1 MLGWPGFIQRTL
13 DLYSLRTN
21 TTLHVQAHS
30 PVSVSTG
37 THEVMHIINHEI
49 KTNLSGLSHRHLVFA
64 QYFGSRF
71 LKYPNTGSTT
81 FHLPKTVH
89 M

>member
-1 MLGWPGFIQRTL
+1 MLGWPGFIQWTL

-21 TTLHVQAHS
+21 PMLHVQAHS

-49 KTNLSGLSHRHLVFA
+49 ETNLAGLSHRNLVFTK
-64 QYFGSRF
+64 YF
-71 LKYPNTGSTT
+71 
-81 FHLPKTVH
+81 
-89 M
+89 